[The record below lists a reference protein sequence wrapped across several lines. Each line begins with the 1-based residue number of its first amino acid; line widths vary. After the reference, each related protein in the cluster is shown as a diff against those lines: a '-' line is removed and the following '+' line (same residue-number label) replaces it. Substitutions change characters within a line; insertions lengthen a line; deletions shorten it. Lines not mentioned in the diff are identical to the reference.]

1 MRFGL
6 ADLLVDTYDE
16 YGKEVLAP
24 ISESRVVKALYG
36 NSSENDIRKQVNYYN
51 ADTATVE
58 KNKDRVIYN
67 LDQIKKDGYPSGRER
82 IILFNDSNQIFDG
95 QHRASCLYYLYGN
108 IRVPVRR
115 MWFKDGK
122 YTQNQQ
128 ERNEILDCKSFRG
141 QKIKIGSVTRGNI
154 TIDISSLP
162 LEKLEMTMRK

>member
-1 MRFGL
+1 MG
-6 ADLLVDTYDE
+6 
-16 YGKEVLAP
+16 
-24 ISESRVVKALYG
+24 I
-36 NSSENDIRKQVNYYN
+36 QV
-51 ADTATVE
+51 VE
-58 KNKDRVIYN
+58 KELFYSTIVI
-67 LDQIKKDGYPSGRER
+67 
-82 IILFNDSNQIFDG
+82 IFDG

-128 ERNEILDCKSFRG
+128 EKNEILDCKSFRG

>member
-1 MRFGL
+1 M

-82 IILFNDSNQIFDG
+82 IIYSTIV
-95 QHRASCLYYLYGN
+95 
-108 IRVPVRR
+108 IRFLMDNTGRLA
-115 MWFKDGK
+115 
-122 YTQNQQ
+122 YTIYM
-128 ERNEILDCKSFRG
+128 EILEFQYGEC
-141 QKIKIGSVTRGNI
+141 GSRMENI
-154 TIDISSLP
+154 HRIS
-162 LEKLEMTMRK
+162 KKEMKY